1 MKIKIKNLT
10 IASLLLSG
18 VLAPQV
24 FTIYS
29 ALSAEGGQT
38 PVLSSD
44 YFGATDFVNRRSSL
58 LTKLGDKDVA
68 ALMASELD
76 LYSNDTDYPYHP
88 DVHVRYLTGSKMEQ
102 THLIISKSGA
112 TVTETLFAMEKN
124 LRFETWMGR
133 IPSTKENRDMSGI
146 NRIRTSTT
154 FKSSLSGALRNLG
167 SGAVL
172 WLDLGTRRSVETTHS
187 ETPAQIL
194 ALEVRKNFPD
204 VVIKNITPLLR
215 EMREVKSD
223 NEVAALRRA
232 AEISAKGHK
241 AAMTRSLTAVYEY
254 QVEASLEFVFRDEG
268 ADSTGYPSIVGAHSN
283 ATILHYNTNNDPLVR
298 NGLMLIDAA
307 AEVEGY
313 TADVTRTWPVDGTF
327 SEAQADIYNLVFEA
341 QSASMAASKKD
352 VMYNVMVKAS
362 YDVASKGL
370 LKLGLISEEKR
381 EQVSLY
387 YLHGIAHGIGLDVHD
402 PLPRQTP
409 LAVNNVYTIE
419 PGIYVRKGIVE
430 NSDVFKALAPD
441 VQKTIS
447 VALTKYNNIGVR
459 IEDDI
464 LITEDGYENLSKDVP
479 RSIAAIEKH
488 LKQP

>member
-1 MKIKIKNLT
+1 
-10 IASLLLSG
+10 
-18 VLAPQV
+18 
-24 FTIYS
+24 
-29 ALSAEGGQT
+29 
-38 PVLSSD
+38 
-44 YFGATDFVNRRSSL
+44 
-58 LTKLGDKDVA
+58 
-68 ALMASELD
+68 
-76 LYSNDTDYPYHP
+76 
-88 DVHVRYLTGSKMEQ
+88 
-102 THLIISKSGA
+102 
-112 TVTETLFAMEKN
+112 
-124 LRFETWMGR
+124 
-133 IPSTKENRDMSGI
+133 
-146 NRIRTSTT
+146 
-154 FKSSLSGALRNLG
+154 
-167 SGAVL
+167 
-172 WLDLGTRRSVETTHS
+172 
-187 ETPAQIL
+187 
-194 ALEVRKNFPD
+194 
-204 VVIKNITPLLR
+204 
-215 EMREVKSD
+215 
-223 NEVAALRRA
+223 
-232 AEISAKGHK
+232 
-241 AAMTRSLTAVYEY
+241 
-254 QVEASLEFVFRDEG
+254 VFRDEG
-268 ADSTGYPSIVGAHSN
+268 SDSTGYPSIVGAHSN